1 MAEPS
6 AQADDH
12 VPAIPPLF
20 RLQWEDAQQSYV
32 LLFPEGMIKLNRSG
46 GEILRRCDGN
56 ATQGALI
63 AELKSALA
71 A

>member
-1 MAEPS
+1 M
-6 AQADDH
+6 
-12 VPAIPPLF
+12 
-20 RLQWEDAQQSYV
+20 

-63 AELKSALA
+63 AELKSAFAQDVGDDVRAFLTLA
-71 A
+71 TEKGWVTWRAAESPA